1 MWHFACTPFIF
12 SRSANSCVWF
22 RETNTV
28 FLALLVLSVVFNKAL
43 ERSDVAPYQGSHFF
57 LRRQHSGAHIAHESF
72 KMLTMWIISW
82 IKVTDH
88 VRSGKLR
95 ATVFTVIIRGI
106 RKKQTFTINI
116 YEEEFSVSREIQL
129 LKWPHRFVQRLLIIP
144 NMWSIFEVTAEHT
157 CTSCCCQAEVK
168 CIVGQLAV
176 SSPHALSRDPDLI
189 KWAGQVDIKAFGAS
203 PVVCNSSNSSW
214 AATCCWS

>member
-22 RETNTV
+22 HETNMV

-106 RKKQTFTINI
+106 RKNKLLQSTFMRKNCPFAERTGCWNGLTGLCSGSWLFQI
-116 YEEEFSVSREIQL
+116 REAFLKSQL
-129 LKWPHRFVQRLLIIP
+129 STRAHP
-144 NMWSIFEVTAEHT
+144 
-157 CTSCCCQAEVK
+157 
-168 CIVGQLAV
+168 
-176 SSPHALSRDPDLI
+176 
-189 KWAGQVDIKAFGAS
+189 
-203 PVVCNSSNSSW
+203 
-214 AATCCWS
+214 AATRLRWNALWDS